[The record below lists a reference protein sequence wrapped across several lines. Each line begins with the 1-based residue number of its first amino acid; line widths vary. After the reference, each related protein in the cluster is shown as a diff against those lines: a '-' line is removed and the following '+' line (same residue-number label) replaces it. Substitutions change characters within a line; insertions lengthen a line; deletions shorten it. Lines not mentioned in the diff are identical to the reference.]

1 MADPVL
7 VRIQTTHE
15 CLGQIAPVMANV
27 DEAVAYVRLVLGQL
41 LPERF
46 LEVIKVVNPEAA
58 EAVAT
63 MLKVCFGA
71 GA

>member
-7 VRIQTTHE
+7 VRIQSTHE
-15 CLGQIAPVMANV
+15 CLGQIAPVIANV
-27 DEAVAYVRLVLGQL
+27 EEAVAYVRLVLGDI

-46 LEVIKVVNPEAA
+46 LAVIKAVNPESAD
-58 EAVAT
+58 AVAA